1 MSEILLN
8 SLGET
13 QAKWLSVRQALIATN
28 VANANVPG
36 FKAQDV
42 RPMDDSQA
50 MFSNLLQTDDR
61 HVASRLGNVN
71 GIGTS
76 TSSTWETFHSGGNV
90 SVSQEMMKA
99 SEVASAYQM
108 NTSVMRAFHSM
119 VIAAFGT

>member
-61 HVASRLGNVN
+61 HVESRLGNVN
-71 GIGTS
+71 GMGT
-76 TSSTWETFHSGGNV
+76 
-90 SVSQEMMKA
+90 
-99 SEVASAYQM
+99 
-108 NTSVMRAFHSM
+108 
-119 VIAAFGT
+119 